1 MNDRD
6 GKVDNRSAG
15 SPHRPSSI
23 VHRPDNAPTGFTGK
37 AWKFGDDLNTD
48 LLMPMVAVFARG
60 AGQRKYGMTANRPGW
75 VDQVQPGDILVA
87 GRNFG
92 TGSGRAGARVL
103 KEVGISILLVES
115 LNGLFLRNCVNYC
128 LPALE
133 VPGIAAAVEEGDE
146 LDVDFAAGTVHN
158 RRSGQTLRGAPWPAM
173 LMGIYQAGGTLRQLY
188 DEGYIRRPD

>member
-1 MNDRD
+1 
-6 GKVDNRSAG
+6 V
-15 SPHRPSSI
+15 
-23 VHRPDNAPTGFTGK
+23 
-37 AWKFGDDLNTD
+37 FGDDLNTD
-48 LLMPMVAVFARG
+48 LLMPMVAVFAPR
-60 AGQRKYGMTANRPGW
+60 AEQRNYCMSANRPGW

-87 GRNFG
+87 GKNFG
-92 TGSGRAGARVL
+92 TGSGRAGTRVL
-103 KEVGISILLVES
+103 KDVGISILLVES

-158 RRSGQTLRGAPWPAM
+158 RRNGRGLRGEPWPAM
-173 LMGIYQAGGTLRQLY
+173 LMGIYRAGGTLRQLY